1 MYNRIAIIMA
11 LFCALVTI
19 SSCGRPER
27 FEDADRFREQMS
39 DLMQGIR
46 DGFYDSTVVVMI
58 NDTVASAADAEMVAS
73 TISMTT
79 TGDHAQGK
87 GAGITTININLPDNS
102 FDNDFDDMVPSF
114 VSPVAILGVIM
125 IFGGPIIAVFFICYF
140 IYRTKKARYQA
151 LSEIVA
157 SGREVPK
164 ELFPQVDPRA
174 KWNSGIKYVAWG
186 AGLMLFFLLGFDI
199 EWAALMFVPIIIGVG
214 KLISYRQEQRLR
226 ETQSLESDPVDE
238 NVNNPKFPPI
248 PPRR

>member
-1 MYNRIAIIMA
+1 M
-11 LFCALVTI
+11 
-19 SSCGRPER
+19 
-27 FEDADRFREQMS
+27 
-39 DLMQGIR
+39 
-46 DGFYDSTVVVMI
+46 
-58 NDTVASAADAEMVAS
+58 
-73 TISMTT
+73 
-79 TGDHAQGK
+79 
-87 GAGITTININLPDNS
+87 
-102 FDNDFDDMVPSF
+102 
-114 VSPVAILGVIM
+114 
-125 IFGGPIIAVFFICYF
+125 
-140 IYRTKKARYQA
+140 
-151 LSEIVA
+151 
-157 SGREVPK
+157 PK